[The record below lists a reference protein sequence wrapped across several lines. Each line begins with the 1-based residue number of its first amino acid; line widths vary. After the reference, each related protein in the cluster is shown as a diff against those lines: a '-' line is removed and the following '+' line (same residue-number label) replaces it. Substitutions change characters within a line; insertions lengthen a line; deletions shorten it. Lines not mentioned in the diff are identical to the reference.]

1 MPQHLGVDG
10 YPRPKEQDEQIS
22 KIIESVFKTPNG
34 LEMLQYLKSITIEA
48 ISGANIS
55 DAELRHLEGQRYL
68 VALIVKRIKRI
79 NHAQRIKK

>member
-22 KIIESVFKTPNG
+22 KVIESVFKTPNG
-34 LEMLQYLKSITIEA
+34 KEMLQYLKSITIEA

-55 DAELRHLEGQRYL
+55 DSELRHL
-68 VALIVKRIKRI
+68 
-79 NHAQRIKK
+79 

>member
-10 YPRPKEQDEQIS
+10 YPRSKEKDEQIS
-22 KIIESVFKTPNG
+22 KVIESVFKTPNG
-34 LEMLQYLKSITIEA
+34 MEMLKYLKSITIEA

-68 VALIVKRIKRI
+68 VALIVKRI
-79 NHAQRIKK
+79 NHATRLKQ